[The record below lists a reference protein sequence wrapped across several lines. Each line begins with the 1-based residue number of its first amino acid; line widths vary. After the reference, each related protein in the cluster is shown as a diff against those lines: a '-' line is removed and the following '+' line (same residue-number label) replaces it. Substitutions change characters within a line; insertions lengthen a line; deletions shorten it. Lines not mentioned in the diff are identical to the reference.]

1 MGIKRIVG
9 RVVLAAVLIGSAAA
23 APEAAAQQPPEAAQE
38 EFVPI
43 DELPPEEKLPAA
55 PFLIAAYS
63 AAWLI
68 VAVYLWSI
76 WRRLQRVEREL
87 ADVARR
93 TGPDGAARHGGSGR
107 P

>member
-1 MGIKRIVG
+1 VGIKRIVG
-9 RVVLAAVLIGSAAA
+9 RIVLAAVLIGSAAT
-23 APEAAAQQPPEAAQE
+23 APEAAAQQRPDAAQE

-93 TGPDGAARHGGSGR
+93 AAPDGVARHGGSGR

>member
-1 MGIKRIVG
+1 MGVKRVFG
-9 RVVLAAVLIGSAAA
+9 RILLAALMIGGAAA
-23 APEAAAQQPPEAAQE
+23 APEVVAQQPPDAAQE

-63 AAWLI
+63 AAWII

-87 ADVARR
+87 ADVSRR
-93 TGPDGAARHGGSGR
+93 AGPDGVARQGGGAR